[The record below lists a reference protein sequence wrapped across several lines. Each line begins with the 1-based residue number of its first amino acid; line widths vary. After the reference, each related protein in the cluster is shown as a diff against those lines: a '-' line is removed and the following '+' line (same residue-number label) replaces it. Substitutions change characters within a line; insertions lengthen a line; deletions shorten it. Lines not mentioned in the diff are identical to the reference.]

1 MMSQEV
7 RLASVWLCFLG
18 AELFMSSTAYSGY
31 KIRDISAMLKGENR
45 GKKKA
50 FPEGNAYNY

>member
-7 RLASVWLCFLG
+7 RLASVWQCFLG

-45 GKKKA
+45 GKKKGV
-50 FPEGNAYNY
+50 P